1 MAKKRKWN
9 IGNRN
14 EAKEAVAEISRAL
27 NIEEITARL
36 LYGRGYRTVKEAGAF
51 INLETELFYDPFLM
65 KDADKACERISEA
78 LEKKEKIIVYG
89 DYDVDGVTSVSMLYL
104 YLQEN
109 GGDVGYYIPN
119 RAGEGYGVNK
129 IALKKLADEGA
140 KLFIT
145 VDTGI
150 TAVEEVEYAG
160 ELGCDVIVTDHH
172 ECHAELPS
180 AVAVVNP
187 KRADCRYPFKEL
199 SGVGVAFKLVS
210 ALEYTLR
217 KKSGRSTDGFIEFVC
232 RKYIDLAA
240 IGTIA
245 DVMPLCDENRLIVS
259 MGLSQINRNPRYG
272 VRALID
278 ASDGGRLK
286 QRKKATSSLIGF
298 TVAPRINA
306 AGRIASATLAVELFL
321 TSSDARADEIA
332 AELCE
337 INRNRQYEENKI
349 IEQIKN
355 AIEKEMKLGN
365 EPVIVLDDEN
375 WHHGVIGIVSS
386 RITESYNR
394 PSILISFDGD
404 IGKGSGR
411 SIKGMNLVEALS
423 YCEDLL
429 IKYGGHE
436 LAAGL
441 SIERGKLPEFKKRI
455 NEYAKTHLSEEDFV
469 SYVDID
475 CELYPNEATLKL
487 ADELGHLEPF
497 GVSNPVPVFAM
508 KGLKVL
514 EVLPIGAGKHTKLLL
529 EGEGKR
535 LSAVQF
541 GVSPEEMSF
550 VSEDDV
556 DIAFNLNVNE
566 FQGNRTEQLVI
577 KDIRL
582 SEKAFERKKML
593 YEQYMAVKGG
603 TSPAGEETLPKRE
616 DFVGVYLKLKRILP
630 EGKGKIALNSFL
642 ADINSTAS
650 QSGLTNYIRL
660 RLTLDI
666 LAESGVI
673 SLENIDTERAGMEIL
688 GVTVNNLEKKVNLE
702 KSCLYKSLMS
712 SAEDNTPT

>member
-1 MAKKRKWN
+1 MARKKWN

-27 NIEEITARL
+27 NLEYVTACL
-36 LYGRGYRTVKEAGAF
+36 LYGRGYRTVEEAKAF
-51 INLETELFYDPFLM
+51 LNLETELFYDPFLM
-65 KDADKACERISEA
+65 KDVGVACERVAEA
-78 LEKKEKIIVYG
+78 LEKKERIIVYG
-89 DYDVDGVTSVSMLYL
+89 DYDVDGVTSVSMLSL
-104 YLQEN
+104 YLTEN

-129 IALKKLADEGA
+129 TALKKLADEGA

-150 TAVEEVEYAG
+150 TAVEEVEYAK

-172 ECHAELPS
+172 ECHGELPS
-180 AVAVVNP
+180 ALAVVNP

-217 KKSGRSTDGFIEFVC
+217 KRSGRSTDGFLEFVC

-259 MGLSQINRNPRYG
+259 MGLSGINKNPRYG

-278 ASDGGRLK
+278 AADGGRSK

-298 TVAPRINA
+298 TIAPRINA

-321 TSSDARADEIA
+321 TSSESRAEEIA

-337 INRNRQYEENKI
+337 INRSRQYEENKI
-349 IEQIKN
+349 IEQIKEV
-355 AIEKEMKLGN
+355 IEKEAKLDD
-365 EPVIVLDDEN
+365 ELVIVLDNEN

-394 PSILISFDGD
+394 PSILISFEGE

-411 SIKGMNLVEALS
+411 SIKGMNLVDALS
-423 YCEDLL
+423 YCQDLL
-429 IKYGGHE
+429 VKYGGHE

-441 SIERGKLPEFKKRI
+441 SIEKSKLDEFKKRI
-455 NEYAKTHLSEEDFV
+455 NEYARKCLSEEDFV
-469 SYVDID
+469 SSVDID
-475 CELYPNEATLKL
+475 CELYPSEATLKL
-487 ADELGHLEPF
+487 ADELGRLEPF
-497 GVSNPVPVFAM
+497 GVSNLVPVFAM
-508 KGLKVL
+508 RGLRVV
-514 EVLPIGAGKHTKLLL
+514 EALPIGAGKHTKLILQ
-529 EGEGKR
+529 GEGR
-535 LSAVQF
+535 RFPAVRF
-541 GVSPEEMSF
+541 GISPEELGF
-550 VSEDDV
+550 VSGDEV

-566 FQGNRTEQLVI
+566 FQGNRSEQLLI

-582 SEKAFERKKML
+582 SERALEDKKRLFEEYL
-593 YEQYMAVKGG
+593 AVKNGKV
-603 TSPAGEETLPKRE
+603 AADKNTLPKRE

-630 EGKGKIALNSFL
+630 GGCGEISLNSFL

-650 QSGLTNYIRL
+650 QTGATNYTRL

-666 LAESGVI
+666 LAENEII
-673 SLENIDTERAGMEIL
+673 SLRDIDTERAGMEIL
-688 GVTVNNLEKKVNLE
+688 GVTVNNLETKVKLE

-712 SAEDNTPT
+712 SAENNTPT